1 LFLWVALCT
10 SLYFFSVSLQVWS
23 FSLLLQR
30 VIYLSL
36 IIATLLLLTFET
48 LMSMFWKASP
58 SQLHS

>member
-36 IIATLLLLTFET
+36 IIATLLLLTFGT